1 MKKLRDMVGL
11 VPFLWL
17 CLLFL
22 LPFVIVIRISLS
34 DIALSIPPYTP
45 IFSWDQ
51 GWQGLNAF
59 LTALDFENYR
69 FLATDSLYL
78 KAYFS
83 SLKIATIATF
93 FTLIF
98 GYMMA
103 YAMARAPRGW
113 HLTLIML
120 VILPFWTSFL
130 IRIYAW
136 IGILSKQGLLNSA
149 LIYLG
154 IISEPLA
161 LLNTPFAVYIGIV
174 YAYFPFM
181 VLPIYATLEKMD
193 PSLLEAAYDL
203 GCSKF
208 SAFWRVTLPLSR
220 SGVFAGCLLV
230 FIPVLGEFV
239 IPSLLGGSQTLM
251 IGKVLWDEFFQNRDW
266 PVASAV
272 AVLLLC
278 LLIVPILLFQNHQ
291 SHRGTKS

>member
-1 MKKLRDMVGL
+1 
-11 VPFLWL
+11 
-17 CLLFL
+17 
-22 LPFVIVIRISLS
+22 
-34 DIALSIPPYTP
+34 
-45 IFSWDQ
+45 
-51 GWQGLNAF
+51 
-59 LTALDFENYR
+59 
-69 FLATDSLYL
+69 
-78 KAYFS
+78 
-83 SLKIATIATF
+83 
-93 FTLIF
+93 
-98 GYMMA
+98 
-103 YAMARAPRGW
+103 
-113 HLTLIML
+113 
-120 VILPFWTSFL
+120 
-130 IRIYAW
+130 
-136 IGILSKQGLLNSA
+136 
-149 LIYLG
+149 
-154 IISEPLA
+154 
-161 LLNTPFAVYIGIV
+161 
-174 YAYFPFM
+174 
-181 VLPIYATLEKMD
+181 MD